1 MQVISH
7 TSFMSTLLSVF
18 TLKLL
23 ANLLEADLLN
33 KRDQRFDL
41 KYYRKD
47 GAVYEF
53 FFIPQPRLEIIFF
66 YLFINILTR
75 VTKLRSHP
83 KIMRMLI
90 ELRSN

>member
-7 TSFMSTLLSVF
+7 TSFMTTLLSVF

-23 ANLLEADLLN
+23 ANLLETDLLN
-33 KRDQRFDL
+33 KRVQRFDL

-47 GAVYEF
+47 AAVYEF

-66 YLFINILTR
+66 IISSIL
-75 VTKLRSHP
+75 
-83 KIMRMLI
+83 
-90 ELRSN
+90 